1 MKGILIDRESGDL
14 IVEHGALAI
23 GDTEGQ
29 TVEAV
34 VLTTRGEWKDNPLLG
49 GEAQTHLGG
58 ERDPFW
64 PGRLKK
70 MLKACGVELESVSVD
85 DKGTITIS

>member
-1 MKGILIDRESGDL
+1 MKGLLTDRESGDL
-14 IVEHGALAI
+14 IVGRGTLAI

-29 TVEAV
+29 TAAAV
-34 VLTTRGEWKDNPLLG
+34 VLTMRGEWKDNPLLG
-49 GEAQTHLGG
+49 GEAVKQLGG

-70 MLKACGVELESVSVD
+70 MLRACGVEPQGVNVD
-85 DKGTITIS
+85 DDGTVTIS